1 MEESAMSTENKA
13 LVRRWFDDVWTR
25 GRGDLMEEMLA
36 ADSVVH
42 GLGPDLHGP
51 AGFRPFFVA
60 YRTAFPDV
68 AVRVDDIVAEGDI
81 VAARWT
87 ATGTHNG
94 NGLGFSATG
103 KKVRFSGMVFARVRD
118 GKMIEGW
125 NSFDQLG
132 MLQQLGVVNLPEG
145 V

>member
-1 MEESAMSTENKA
+1 MKEPAMSAENKA
-13 LVRRWFDDVWTR
+13 LVSRWFEEVWTN
-25 GRGDLMEEMLA
+25 GRAELIEELLA
-36 ADSVVH
+36 ADSSVY
-42 GLGPDLHGP
+42 GLGPDLHG
-51 AGFRPFFVA
+51 AAAFKPFYAA

-68 AVRVDDIVAEGDI
+68 AVRIDDVIAEGDI

-87 ATGTHNG
+87 ATGTHQG
-94 NGLGFSATG
+94 DGLGFPATG
-103 KKVRFSGMVFARVRD
+103 KKVRFTGMVFVRVAN

-132 MLQQLGVVNLPEG
+132 MLQQLGVVNLPEA